1 MCFSLN
7 FGCGAGFVV
16 VEASDGSLCPPM
28 ESYLEAYVPDMAS
41 VFLKS
46 NPPCQM
52 GISVKVKPDLRIS
65 RINSTLS
72 FVTS

>member
-1 MCFSLN
+1 
-7 FGCGAGFVV
+7 
-16 VEASDGSLCPPM
+16 M
-28 ESYLEAYVPDMAS
+28 ESYVEAYVPDMAS

-65 RINSTLS
+65 RINSTSSL
-72 FVTS
+72 VTS